1 MGSSRG
7 DMEASLQAAQGGSE
21 QKCGNDKC
29 IMCTT
34 LDRFGGL
41 SVCFGKDDD
50 FEKKIENH
58 LFPRQEA
65 DEERAAGVE
74 RGGRRRGGDF
84 FLVCPLKTGVSILIL
99 FHVHFQE
106 FGRSR
111 SRERLCSPEKE
122 GGGAAQEVSSSP
134 KPPPLPRKT
143 VPPYQEYRCN
153 RHLLCRLLSKNFYVC
168 FKKQSGLVLRRANL
182 CWRKPEGRK
191 DGRSKRWEFLFI
203 LRFFSISII
212 IL

>member
-1 MGSSRG
+1 MEERGKEVRREEEMGSSRG
-7 DMEASLQAAQGGSE
+7 DMEEQASLQAAQGGSE

-50 FEKKIENH
+50 FENFEKIENH

-99 FHVHFQE
+99 FHFQE

-143 VPPYQEYRCN
+143 VPPYQEYRCT
-153 RHLLCRLLSKNFYVC
+153 RH
-168 FKKQSGLVLRRANL
+168 QSDNM
-182 CWRKPEGRK
+182 
-191 DGRSKRWEFLFI
+191 
-203 LRFFSISII
+203 
-212 IL
+212 